1 MIYIIYTMIFW
12 IASYPKS
19 GNTWLRALISSYY
32 YSEDGKFDENIISR
46 IGQFPEKRHF
56 TSFDYDQNVV
66 TDTARFWLKAQEK
79 INLDKKLNFFKT
91 HNAFG
96 SVNNSQ
102 FTDAKNSIGALYVV
116 RDPRNVITSL
126 KNHYELNTEQA
137 LKWMQ
142 NENNY
147 IYDVHRF
154 KQDGYSD
161 FQFISSW
168 ITNYKSWKVQKKI
181 PIKIIKYEELLGET
195 FIVFKDVIEFINKTS
210 GNKEKINKDKLKN
223 AVNSTLFDKLKSS
236 EEKNGFSEAITSKT
250 SNKKIPFFY
259 LGPKNDWRKIL
270 DDELKNKLNNIYKQN
285 LIELSYN

>member
-1 MIYIIYTMIFW
+1 MIFW

-210 GNKEKINKDKLKN
+210 GNNEKINKDKLKN

-236 EEKNGFSEAITSKT
+236 EEKNGFSEAVTSKT

-270 DDELKNKLNNIYKQN
+270 DDELKNKLNDIYKQN

>member
-96 SVNNSQ
+96 SVNKNP

-210 GNKEKINKDKLKN
+210 GNNEKINKDKLKN

-270 DDELKNKLNNIYKQN
+270 DDELKNKLNDIYKQN
-285 LIELSYN
+285 LIELSYK